1 MTILSEG
8 NHAAAFLVS
17 EAAGTR
23 SRERITVSSGES
35 LVAGAVLG
43 KVTLGAA
50 TPAPFPGNAANTG
63 TIATVSLGAGAKA
76 GVYRLVVIEP
86 ASNAGTFT
94 LEDPDGV
101 TIGTGTVGV
110 EFTAGGL
117 TFTLADGATD
127 FKAGEG
133 FTLTVAA
140 GSGKYRGYDPAN
152 TDGSQVAARR
162 AVRGRRCRGGRPAG
176 CRRRPRRRGQRRR
189 AELVCRRQR
198 RAESH
203 RPRPAGGRRHH
214 RPLGEGPTPCRPWIS
229 STPTPSR

>member
-8 NHAAAFLVS
+8 SHAAAFLVS

-23 SRERITVSSGES
+23 SRERITVLSGES

-50 TPAPFPGNAANTG
+50 TPAPFSGNAANTG

-76 GVYRLVVIEP
+76 GIYRLVVVEP
-86 ASNAGTFT
+86 ASNAGAFT

-110 EFTAGGL
+110 EFTGGGL

-140 GSGKYRGYDPAN
+140 GSGKYRLYHPAS
-152 TDGSQVAARR
+152 TDGSQVAL
-162 AVRGRRCRGGRPAG
+162 AVLFSAVDATAADRPGVAVV
-176 CRRRPRRRGQRRR
+176 RDAEVAA
-189 AELVCRRQR
+189 AEL
-198 RAESH
+198 SWF
-203 RPRPAGGRRHH
+203 AGAS
-214 RPLGEGPTPCRPWIS
+214 GEQKATGLAQLAGAGIIAR
-229 STPTPSR
+229 

>member
-1 MTILSEG
+1 MTVLSEG

-50 TPAPFPGNAANTG
+50 TPAPFSGNAANTG

-86 ASNAGTFT
+86 ASNAGAFT

-110 EFTAGGL
+110 EFTGGGL

-140 GSGKYRGYDPAN
+140 GSGKYRLYHPAN
-152 TDGSQVAARR
+152 TDGSQVAL
-162 AVRGRRCRGGRPAG
+162 AVLFSAVDATAADRPGVAVV
-176 CRRRPRRRGQRRR
+176 RDAEVDA
-189 AELVCRRQR
+189 AEL
-198 RAESH
+198 SWF
-203 RPRPAGGRRHH
+203 AGAS
-214 RPLGEGPTPCRPWIS
+214 GEQKATGLAQLAGAGIIAR
-229 STPTPSR
+229 

>member
-1 MTILSEG
+1 MTVLSEG
-8 NHAAAFLVS
+8 NRPAAFLVS

-35 LVAGAVLG
+35 LAAGAVLG

-63 TIATVSLGAGAKA
+63 TIATVTLGAGAKA
-76 GVYRLVVIEP
+76 GVYRLVVVEP
-86 ASNAGTFT
+86 ASNAGAFT

-133 FTLTVAA
+133 FTLTVAP
-140 GSGKYRGYDPAN
+140 GSGKYRLYHPAS
-152 TDGSQVAARR
+152 TDGSQVAL
-162 AVRGRRCRGGRPAG
+162 AVLFAAVDATAADRPGVAVV
-176 CRRRPRRRGQRRR
+176 RDAEVNA
-189 AELVCRRQR
+189 AEL
-198 RAESH
+198 SWF
-203 RPRPAGGRRHH
+203 AGAS
-214 RPLGEGPTPCRPWIS
+214 GEQKATGLAQLAIAAIIAR
-229 STPTPSR
+229 

>member
-50 TPAPFPGNAANTG
+50 TPAPFSGNAANTG

-76 GVYRLVVIEP
+76 GVYRLVIVEP
-86 ASNAGTFT
+86 ASNAGAFT

-110 EFTAGGL
+110 EFIGGGL

-140 GSGKYRGYDPAN
+140 GSGKYRGYRPAN
-152 TDGSQVAARR
+152 TDGSQAAVAVLLAAVDAAAADKRGVAVVRDAEVNAVELSWFAGATTEQKAAGLAQLALAGIIAR
-162 AVRGRRCRGGRPAG
+162 
-176 CRRRPRRRGQRRR
+176 
-189 AELVCRRQR
+189 
-198 RAESH
+198 
-203 RPRPAGGRRHH
+203 
-214 RPLGEGPTPCRPWIS
+214 
-229 STPTPSR
+229 

>member
-17 EAAGTR
+17 EATGTR
-23 SRERITVSSGES
+23 SRERITVSNGET
-35 LVAGAVLG
+35 LAAGAVLG

-76 GVYRLVVIEP
+76 GVYKLVIIEP

-94 LEDPDGV
+94 VEDPDGV

-110 EFTAGGL
+110 EFTGGGL
-117 TFTLADGATD
+117 TFTVADGATD

-133 FTLTVAA
+133 FTITVAA

-152 TDGSQVAARR
+152 TDGSQSAVAVLFA
-162 AVRGRRCRGGRPAG
+162 AVDAAAADRPSVAIV
-176 CRRRPRRRGQRRR
+176 RDAEVSA
-189 AELVCRRQR
+189 AELSWFTGATANQK
-198 RAESH
+198 A
-203 RPRPAGGRRHH
+203 AGLAQLVLAHIIAR
-214 RPLGEGPTPCRPWIS
+214 
-229 STPTPSR
+229 